1 MTALA
6 TSTSTAA
13 PVAPAPSTALV
24 LTPEQLLAHWQ
35 GHRRLTRRVIE
46 AFPEDA
52 LFTFAVGGM
61 RPFAAYVMECLD
73 MAVPVVR
80 GVATG
85 TWRHADGSG
94 VHTAPPPT
102 KAELLALWDAA
113 TAELDRRWAEIPP
126 HRFQAVDL
134 AFGRWEGPG
143 YGTIL
148 YAIDNEVH
156 HRAQGYVY
164 LRALGVE
171 PPAFYD
177 RR

>member
-6 TSTSTAA
+6 PA
-13 PVAPAPSTALV
+13 PHVAPAPSTALV
-24 LTPEQLLAHWQ
+24 LTPDQLLAHWQ
-35 GHRRLTRRVIE
+35 GHRQLTRRVVQ

-52 LFTFAVGGM
+52 LFTFSVGGM
-61 RPFAAYVMECLD
+61 RPFAAYVMEFLG
-73 MAVPVVR
+73 MSVPVVR

-85 TWRHADGSG
+85 TWRPGDESGGHA
-94 VHTAPPPT
+94 APPPS

-113 TAELDRRWAEIPP
+113 TAELDRLWAEIPP
-126 HRFQAVDL
+126 HRFQAVDV
-134 AFGRWEGPG
+134 AFGRWQSPV
-143 YGTIL
+143 YATVL
-148 YAIDNEVH
+148 YAIDNEIH